1 MLESDFKY
9 GRDRKRPEKVGRH
22 PLNLVFDPFYPMI
35 IVTLSVAA
43 AVWYFDIPIQ
53 RVIDFDVGHFV
64 QKLIR

>member
-1 MLESDFKY
+1 M
-9 GRDRKRPEKVGRH
+9 
-22 PLNLVFDPFYPMI
+22 VFDPFYPMI
-35 IVTLSVAA
+35 IVALSVAA